1 MLRDARN
8 IATGEIIEA
17 DVCIIGAGP
26 AGISIARELIGSDRQ
41 VLLLESGGFELD
53 PDITEMAHGESVGL
67 PYYPLFESRAKAFG
81 GTSHYWPDEDGL
93 RSRPLDPI
101 DFEQRPEVPF
111 SGWPISRD
119 QLDPF
124 YERAHSVC
132 GLGSPVYEVDEW
144 EDPTATPR
152 IPFADD
158 RVRTDMFRFGADI
171 GVFRSYR
178 NELETAANITLL
190 HHANVVE
197 IVAGSGGRH
206 VSHLEVA
213 GLWTS
218 AFSVRARVYVLAAG
232 GIENARLL
240 LASKSQHANG
250 LGNEHDNVGRFFM
263 EHLRVQ
269 TGILKPRDPSL
280 CDRLGLYSRHTVGE
294 WMTIGVLAAREDLLR
309 EAGILNSVLYLRAAA
324 AGETADTYRSMA
336 VILEVL
342 KTRQV
347 PNDGRLG
354 RHIANVLTH
363 PGETTRSILTRLK
376 RGSGAN
382 RVIQLT
388 AQAEQAPNP
397 LSRVTLSDEMDPLGF
412 PRARLEWQLTDLDHR
427 SIRGL
432 QDIIANE
439 AKRAGIGSL
448 DHLYGDEHPPAPIR
462 GHWHH
467 MGTTRMHVDPKL
479 GVVDERCKLHGVENL
494 FVAGSSVFPT
504 GGYVNPTLTIVAL
517 ALRLADQLKSNA
529 S

>member
-8 IATGEIIEA
+8 VATGETIEA

-26 AGISIARELIGSDRQ
+26 AGISIARELIDSAKQ

-81 GTSHYWPDEDGL
+81 GTSHYWPEEAGL
-93 RSRPLDPI
+93 RSRPLDQI
-101 DFEQRPEVPF
+101 DFEQRPEVPY
-111 SGWPISRD
+111 SGWPISRQD
-119 QLDPF
+119 LDPF
-124 YERAHSVC
+124 YERAHTVC
-132 GLGSPVYEVDEW
+132 GLGSPVYGVDEW
-144 EDPTATPR
+144 EEPATTPR
-152 IPFADD
+152 IPFAGD

-178 NELETAANITLL
+178 DELESAANITLL

-197 IVAGSGGRH
+197 IVAGSAGGRA
-206 VSHLEVA
+206 SHLEVA

-218 AFSVRARVYVLAAG
+218 AFSVRAKVYVLAAG

-240 LASKSQHANG
+240 LASGSQQASG

-269 TGILKPRDPSL
+269 SGVLVPKDPSL
-280 CDRLGLYSRHTVGE
+280 CDRLGLYSRHTVDE
-294 WMTIGVLAAREDLLR
+294 WETIGVLAAREDLLR
-309 EAGILNSVLYLRAAA
+309 EAGILNAVLYLRAAA

-336 VILEVL
+336 VILEIL
-342 KTRQV
+342 KTKRI
-347 PNDGRLG
+347 PNDEGMG
-354 RHIANVLTH
+354 RHFANVLTH
-363 PGETTRSILTRLK
+363 PGDTIRSIMARLK

-388 AQAEQAPNP
+388 VQAEQAPNP

-412 PRARLEWQLTDLDHR
+412 PRAKLDWQLTDLDHR

-432 QDIIANE
+432 QDLIANE
-439 AKRAGIGSL
+439 ARRAGIGSL

-467 MGTTRMHVDPKL
+467 LGTTRMHVNPKL
-479 GVVDERCKLHGVENL
+479 GVVDENCRLHGVENL

-517 ALRLADQLKSNA
+517 ALRLADRLKRIV
-529 S
+529 